1 MKARIGMAALAVA
14 LAGIALTGAAQEAGK
29 RSITFLEDRDQDYMV
44 TKVYEIKNMKAADLR
59 PFVEG
64 AVRRADAESSV
75 SRLNFG
81 AANRQL
87 LQVNMPNWMVPYI
100 DDMVAKL
107 DRPGDKDAEG
117 AVIAGTGAYRFSYMP
132 QYRSSAAMLVPIAG
146 RFGGGDDIQYRDAAS
161 NLFYWKGSY
170 SDGMDVAK
178 WVQALDRPV
187 PQMEVTLNV
196 YEINDGDLM
205 ELGIDYVAWKN
216 GPGAEIFSTG
226 MDFLDSK
233 SFSDSSTQYNPL
245 DIANY
250 ASHSWGG
257 FLVAPN
263 IDATFVRMLAQKGK
277 AKVATTGS
285 LTVVNDWN
293 NAADALGN
301 VSNPG
306 AFATA
311 RYRLQLDPQYQRI
324 TKDANQQITVA
335 ASAATPRI
343 NFYLRDPVINFNPEA
358 DKDLA
363 PWAASQGA
371 QVNFGWVLH
380 IRDTIVEQ
388 ANDGND
394 VANDFDF
401 RSHMTLAAGT
411 EKLLATYTKT
421 HDTEQDNGVIGL
433 SEIPGLNYLF
443 GSEMKSKTTTRVI
456 ITVSASPVV
465 PAADLAP
472 WAGRIIADADE
483 ILKK

>member
-14 LAGIALTGAAQEAGK
+14 LAGVALTGAAQEAGNT
-29 RSITFLEDRDQDYMV
+29 RTITFLEDRDQDYMV
-44 TKVYEIKNMKAADLR
+44 TKVYEIKNTIAADLR

-64 AVRRADAESSV
+64 AVRRADPESSV
-75 SRLNFG
+75 SRLAYKHAKKQF
-81 AANRQL
+81 
-87 LQVNMPNWMVPYI
+87 LQVNMPNWMVPHI

-107 DRPGDKDAEG
+107 DRPAEKDAEG
-117 AVIAGTGAYRFSYMP
+117 SALLGTGIYRFSYMP
-132 QYRSSAAMLVPIAG
+132 QHRSSEAMRAAIAG
-146 RFGGGDDIQYRDAAS
+146 RFTGGDDIQFRDASS

-170 SDGMDVAK
+170 SDGEDVAK

-226 MDFLDSK
+226 MDFLDSS
-233 SFSDSSTQYNPL
+233 SFSDSSSQYNPL

-257 FLVAPN
+257 FLIAPN

-277 AKVATTGS
+277 AKVATTGN

-293 NAADALGN
+293 NNADAFGN

-311 RYRLQLDPQYQRI
+311 RYRLQLDPQYQCI

-335 ASAATPRI
+335 AAAATPRI
-343 NFYLRDPVINFNPEA
+343 NFYLRNPVINFNPEA
-358 DKDLA
+358 NVDAKLG
-363 PWAASQGA
+363 QGV
-371 QVNFGWVLH
+371 QINFGWVLH

-388 ANDGND
+388 ANDGTD

-401 RSHMTLAAGT
+401 RSHMTLDAGT

-421 HDTEQDNGVIGL
+421 HDTEQNNGVIGL

-456 ITVSASPVV
+456 VTVSARPVV